1 MYTFKKE
8 LKEELLDGR
17 TITFVAKK
25 IAVSIG
31 FLTSVLN
38 GKSNCS
44 KLLAL
49 AILGATKKEGAE
61 LDIYFNKKEVK

>member
-17 TITFVAKK
+17 TITFVAQR
-25 IAVSIG
+25 IAVSVG
-31 FLTSVLN
+31 FLTNVLN

-49 AILGATKKEGAE
+49 AILGATKRQNVEIKTFFEE
-61 LDIYFNKKEVK
+61 RKS

>member
-1 MYTFKKE
+1 MYTFKNE
-8 LKEELLDGR
+8 LKHDLLDGR
-17 TITFVAKK
+17 TITYVAKK

-49 AILGATKKEGAE
+49 AILGAVKKPTSDLEV
-61 LDIYFNKKEVK
+61 YFNKKEVK